1 VIGVLTENPI
11 FWSNDLNALNQLAE
25 QQAGGSNPATSEP
38 PKMLAQLAWVMKEFL
53 TSGAGFAVPVSYL
66 QGQGQE
72 QKQKQAQ
79 SQTQKARPPTAKPCR
94 LGALFGCWQ
103 PPAH

>member
-1 VIGVLTENPI
+1 VIGVLTENPV
-11 FWSNDLNALNQLAE
+11 FWSNDLNALIQLGEKQEASSD
-25 QQAGGSNPATSEP
+25 AVASES
-38 PKMLAQLAWVMKEFL
+38 PKMLARLAWVMKEFL

-66 QGQGQE
+66 QVQGQGQ
-72 QKQKQAQ
+72 KQAP
-79 SQTQKARPPTAKPCR
+79 SERPKAPTPPKKPCK